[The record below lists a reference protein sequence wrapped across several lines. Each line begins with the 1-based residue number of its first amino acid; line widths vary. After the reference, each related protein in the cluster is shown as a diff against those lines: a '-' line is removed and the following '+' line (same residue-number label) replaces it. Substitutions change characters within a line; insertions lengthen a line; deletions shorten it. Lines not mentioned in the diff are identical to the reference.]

1 MEFIQALTVQGRV
14 ISALTLRE
22 TRSRYGNSKL
32 GFFWALF
39 EPFAHVVVFIG
50 IFSALGRAAPIG
62 DSIGL
67 FILTGIVPWLL
78 YSNIVN
84 KVMVG
89 QAVNKALLGYP
100 QVMPMDI
107 AISRVILEASTLVLV
122 MLFFLALAVYLGDS
136 VRIDNFLQMMSSI
149 GLLIMLA
156 TGVGLINAAII
167 PHYPSYTSIYSALSR
182 PLYFIS
188 GVFFT
193 ADFLSPEAYAMV
205 QYNPLIHLVEWFR
218 SGFFTSFN
226 SNLYDQSY
234 AVWVCLGVFIV
245 GLVAERLSSKRARE
259 I

>member
-39 EPFAHVVVFIG
+39 EPFTHVVVFIG
-50 IFSALGRAAPIG
+50 IFSVLGRAAPTG

-78 YSNIVN
+78 YSNIVS
-84 KVMVG
+84 KIMVG
-89 QAVNKALLGYP
+89 QDVNKALLGYP

-107 AISRVILEASTLVLV
+107 TISRVILEAVTLVLV

-136 VRIDNFLQMMSSI
+136 IRIDSFLQMMSSM
-149 GLLIMLA
+149 GLLILLG

-167 PHYPSYTSIYSALSR
+167 PLYPSYSNIYYALSR

-205 QYNPLIHLVEWFR
+205 QYNPLLHLVEWFR
-218 SGFFTSFN
+218 SGFFASFD
-226 SNLYDQSY
+226 SNLYEPSY
-234 AVWVCLGVFIV
+234 AIWFCFAVFIV
-245 GLVAERLSSKRARE
+245 GLVAERLSRKRARE